1 MSRWAWGTVLRPPH
15 GLSEINAAA
24 GRHELCY
31 ACRQQQIFAWR
42 AMTLLVWLILGVA
55 IGYLG
60 HLILSADPDRGCFMN
75 VLVGALGALWVIR
88 LMDAHMSAA
97 ASQGAFG
104 IQTGVVCLVSLLVAV
119 VLVGVAN
126 LLRRGRLR

>member
-1 MSRWAWGTVLRPPH
+1 
-15 GLSEINAAA
+15 
-24 GRHELCY
+24 
-31 ACRQQQIFAWR
+31 
-42 AMTLLVWLILGVA
+42 MTLLVWLLLGVT

-75 VLVGALGALWVIR
+75 VVIGALGAIWVIR
-88 LMDAHMSAA
+88 LMDAHMSVA

-104 IQTGVVCLVSLLVAV
+104 IQTGVVCLVSLLVAL
-119 VLVGVAN
+119 VLVAAVN